1 MSFKPAP
8 DRHSCLVFN
17 DLKLKSV
24 RLLKAFQC
32 LWTGII
38 GENIMNVK
46 RYLGRFEQNTENIE
60 NSSIFVIICNNIPHF
75 NPYIYINIWD
85 F

>member
-1 MSFKPAP
+1 KHPL

-38 GENIMNVK
+38 GDFVWNVK
-46 RYLGRFEQNTENIE
+46 SVLKELAASCKIVGFCNIL
-60 NSSIFVIICNNIPHF
+60 
-75 NPYIYINIWD
+75 
-85 F
+85 